1 MFNLKTYAFPVAS
14 GLGFATF
21 SAGSAFAQNSGSS
34 VEFIDIG
41 VSAGDVASS
50 VGSTVGP
57 WVLGALG
64 VAGTIFAVKLGW
76 KLIRGF
82 VNRS

>member
-1 MFNLKTYAFPVAS
+1 MFNLKTYAFPVAA
-14 GLGFATF
+14 GFGVATF
-21 SAGSAFAQNSGSS
+21 SAGSAFAQSSSG
-34 VEFIDIG
+34 VQFIDIG
-41 VSAGDVASS
+41 VSAGDIASS